1 MQLLGGAALGI
12 AMAATILIGQCIG
25 ANNLIEAKRVIGTSL
40 IFFATISVA
49 ISVAGLVF
57 AEPLL
62 ILMMTPP
69 DSLPLAIAYMKMMAL
84 SVPSMYLYMFVVSV
98 LNGAGNSKTMF
109 YSTLLS
115 VAIGVVLN
123 PVFIDGL
130 GSIPRL
136 GIAGSGLAWFVAQA
150 ASLIALISYLY
161 LRRYP
166 LCLRTYELCLCRPN
180 WSIVCALTRKGIP
193 TGAIV
198 FVLSLS
204 GVLMFVLVNR
214 FGIDT
219 TAAFGAS
226 LQLWTYV
233 QMPALAIGVAVTAMV
248 AQNVGAGEWD
258 RVMAVAVTGVV
269 FSVLMTG
276 AVVFLIYALDIYA
289 YRIFLP
295 AGSPALPI
303 ASHINSVVIWSFLP
317 LSICIVLF
325 GAMRATGSVIVPL
338 LINSI
343 SLLVVRFSVA
353 AALLEVWHSDA
364 IWWSF
369 PISSVLA
376 LVLATLSYT
385 YGGRNRLRPMISAPL
400 K

>member
-1 MQLLGGAALGI
+1 MQNPRSLTDGSISRGLVRLALPILCANVLQAINGSVNAVWVGHYLGESALTALSNTHVVMQLLGGAALGI

-136 GIAGSGLAWFVAQA
+136 GIAGSG
-150 ASLIALISYLY
+150 ASRIRATALYGSGIALATEP
-161 LRRYP
+161 R
-166 LCLRTYELCLCRPN
+166 CR
-180 WSIVCALTRKGIP
+180 V
-193 TGAIV
+193 
-198 FVLSLS
+198 
-204 GVLMFVLVNR
+204 
-214 FGIDT
+214 
-219 TAAFGAS
+219 
-226 LQLWTYV
+226 
-233 QMPALAIGVAVTAMV
+233 
-248 AQNVGAGEWD
+248 
-258 RVMAVAVTGVV
+258 
-269 FSVLMTG
+269 
-276 AVVFLIYALDIYA
+276 
-289 YRIFLP
+289 
-295 AGSPALPI
+295 
-303 ASHINSVVIWSFLP
+303 
-317 LSICIVLF
+317 
-325 GAMRATGSVIVPL
+325 
-338 LINSI
+338 
-343 SLLVVRFSVA
+343 
-353 AALLEVWHSDA
+353 
-364 IWWSF
+364 
-369 PISSVLA
+369 
-376 LVLATLSYT
+376 
-385 YGGRNRLRPMISAPL
+385 SAWR
-400 K
+400 